1 MMGKKIVIY
10 DLCFEMRQGNDY
22 VYRMID
28 QII

>member
-10 DLCFEMRQGNDY
+10 DLYFEMRQGNDS